1 MTEQAS
7 NTDPYILSQIAARQ
21 RPAVIKT
28 KLLNFRS
35 KYPDGPLFAVEG
47 DDDKIVYSYWIS
59 KAAPGLAYEFFV
71 CGGKRG
77 VRQLKNAIHNDRG
90 EAGKDVAFIVDR
102 DFDDLSGFEN
112 ENDVFMLERYS
123 IENYLVSRN
132 VVDESIKIAFPGTG
146 DPAARHAI
154 CCLFDDDYRDFLT
167 HAAGIN
173 KRVFIARR
181 LCIDIDDKM
190 PDSLTKLAKV
200 KIGNV
205 ECSGV
210 APEEALPFVT
220 SLSSHD
226 LDVLEQE
233 FSALDPAR
241 RYRGKFAMKFLRA
254 WLNSLAEEFRNP
266 ERGLFPLDE
275 QGKGTVKFD
284 EMSLGSLA
292 SRTPPPEGFSDFVS
306 QSTSVH

>member
-1 MTEQAS
+1 MTEQAA
-7 NTDPYILSQIAARQ
+7 NIDPYILSQIAARQ

-35 KYPDGPLFAVEG
+35 RYPNGPLFAVEG
-47 DDDKIVYSYWIS
+47 DDDKVVYSYWIS
-59 KAAPGLAYEFFV
+59 KVSPGLAYEFFV

-77 VRQLKNAIHNDRG
+77 VRQLRNAIHNDRG
-90 EAGKDVAFIVDR
+90 ESGKDVAFIVDR
-102 DFDDLSGFEN
+102 DFDDLSGFES
-112 ENDVFMLERYS
+112 EDSVFMLDRYS
-123 IENYLVSRN
+123 IENYLVSRD

-146 DPAARHAI
+146 DPVARHAI
-154 CCLFDDDYRDFLT
+154 CCLFDDDYTAFLA
-167 HAAGIN
+167 HAAGLN

-181 LCIDIDDKM
+181 LRIDIDKEM

-200 KIGNV
+200 KIGDV
-205 ECSGV
+205 EGSGV
-210 APEEALPFVT
+210 APEDALPFVT
-220 SLSSHD
+220 SLSIEE
-226 LDVLEQE
+226 LDTLDQE

-241 RYRGKFAMKFLRA
+241 RYRGKFAIKFLRA

-292 SRTPPPEGFSDFVS
+292 SRTPPPEGFPDFVA
-306 QSTSVH
+306 QSTGVH